1 MTRED
6 FLALCDKFRSPH
18 LWKVEDGN
26 GLCATSHKAIMD
38 NLMVFHRQNFRVIGR
53 LDVKGPDLIKGIH
66 MEGLR
71 VVGVPNELAKKYYQ
85 SGVDELL
92 YIDLVASLY
101 GRSNLADIVSA
112 TIDDVFVPITWRV
125 G

>member
-1 MTRED
+1 
-6 FLALCDKFRSPH
+6 
-18 LWKVEDGN
+18 
-26 GLCATSHKAIMD
+26 
-38 NLMVFHRQNFRVIGR
+38 
-53 LDVKGPDLIKGIH
+53 

-71 VVGVPNELAKKYYQ
+71 VMGVPNEFAKKYYQ

-112 TIDDVFVPITWRV
+112 TIDDVFVPITV
-125 G
+125 AGE